1 MTLEPQAALL
11 TSLADQH
18 GTDSV
23 VGSRTSANHQFLIGD
38 LLPYILR
45 SLVALTLVLHDRD
58 REVAPQEAAMSGSAH
73 KSAGPQTQTPLGR
86 RLITQRCPRAL
97 GDISQKRGD
106 ATGASRNGG
115 QGMYA
120 RQTRRRMSRACR

>member
-11 TSLADQH
+11 ISLADQH

-23 VGSRTSANHQFLIGD
+23 VGSRTGANRQFLIGG
-38 LLPYILR
+38 LLPYTLR
-45 SLVALTLVLHDRD
+45 SLVALTLMLHSRD
-58 REVAPQEAAMSGSAH
+58 SEVAPQEAATPGSAQ
-73 KSAGPQTQTPLGR
+73 KPAGPQTQILWGR
-86 RLITQRCPRAL
+86 RHTTQRCPRAL

-106 ATGASRNGG
+106 ATSASRNGG

-120 RQTRRRMSRACR
+120 RQTRRWRSRAFR